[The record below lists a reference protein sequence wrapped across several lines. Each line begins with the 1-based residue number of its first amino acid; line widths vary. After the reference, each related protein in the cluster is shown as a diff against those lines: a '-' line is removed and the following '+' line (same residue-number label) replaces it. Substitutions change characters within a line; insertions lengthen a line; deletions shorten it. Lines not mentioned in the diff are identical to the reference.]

1 MNSISAK
8 FIVALLLVL
17 LAGQGLGAFLFLRHS
32 RSELSTALHERMQR
46 LARQSAGVVAEP
58 VLNYNFAL
66 IDGYLTEALQD
77 RDIVAMRV
85 LDPEG
90 EIISEKVAEAS
101 GDGIFSAEQLVK
113 VEDAVLGRIRIDYT
127 THTIDDWLAS
137 NLVVIPLY
145 QLAMLAG
152 VAAVL
157 ILMIGITIKRPVTRI
172 NRLLGQVTAGDLTV
186 QFPLFARDDIG
197 SIADGVRFLMERLA
211 STIARIHSISANAS
225 ATLQGLNQ
233 TFGKVTGMA
242 DDQRRSVD
250 EVARAVRSASD
261 SQERIVAGTEELR
274 TLSGD
279 NGSALLEM
287 RATSEEVAGN
297 TEKLG
302 ANVNN
307 SYSALTQLTESAR
320 QVSTMAGEV
329 SQAVETSSASVEEI
343 FSSVKE
349 VEGIVRA
356 STRRSE
362 ETTALLSD
370 RGMVALSEAAQSM
383 QRIESFMT
391 TLTGSIHG
399 MEERSGH
406 IGKILGVIGEVTDQ
420 LQLLSLNA
428 QIIAAQA
435 GQNGQGFAVVADEM
449 RELSSRTALST
460 QEIEGIVSGI
470 QGEIGEVVKGA
481 RDVVQVIKVS
491 REVVDRT
498 GGIFRETLDSSQQ
511 ATEMSR
517 KIERAAAEQS
527 RGLELVVS
535 ATEQIKSRIQE
546 VSQAV
551 SEQEKSTAFLLENLG
566 SIKELMSMVQGATRE
581 QARSTRLIS
590 DNIELANCKTSDI
603 SEASQQ
609 QQQVNGQILTAT
621 ELLVRLATETT
632 EQIEGNSSHF
642 TALEEEIALLQSELK
657 QFRTAPV

>member
-1 MNSISAK
+1 
-8 FIVALLLVL
+8 
-17 LAGQGLGAFLFLRHS
+17 
-32 RSELSTALHERMQR
+32 
-46 LARQSAGVVAEP
+46 
-58 VLNYNFAL
+58 
-66 IDGYLTEALQD
+66 
-77 RDIVAMRV
+77 
-85 LDPEG
+85 
-90 EIISEKVAEAS
+90 
-101 GDGIFSAEQLVK
+101 
-113 VEDAVLGRIRIDYT
+113 
-127 THTIDDWLAS
+127 
-137 NLVVIPLY
+137 
-145 QLAMLAG
+145 
-152 VAAVL
+152 
-157 ILMIGITIKRPVTRI
+157 
-172 NRLLGQVTAGDLTV
+172 
-186 QFPLFARDDIG
+186 
-197 SIADGVRFLMERLA
+197 
-211 STIARIHSISANAS
+211 
-225 ATLQGLNQ
+225 
-233 TFGKVTGMA
+233 
-242 DDQRRSVD
+242 
-250 EVARAVRSASD
+250 
-261 SQERIVAGTEELR
+261 
-274 TLSGD
+274 
-279 NGSALLEM
+279 
-287 RATSEEVAGN
+287 
-297 TEKLG
+297 
-302 ANVNN
+302 
-307 SYSALTQLTESAR
+307 
-320 QVSTMAGEV
+320 
-329 SQAVETSSASVEEI
+329 
-343 FSSVKE
+343 
-349 VEGIVRA
+349 
-356 STRRSE
+356 
-362 ETTALLSD
+362 
-370 RGMVALSEAAQSM
+370 
-383 QRIESFMT
+383 
-391 TLTGSIHG
+391 

-460 QEIEGIVSGI
+460 REIEGIVSGI

-551 SEQEKSTAFLLENLG
+551 SEQEQSTAFLLENLG

-581 QARSTRLIS
+581 QARSTRIIS